1 MLVGGEAE
9 CERIERLLKLGR
21 VNHEIL
27 GWVSSVGTHTQEFMG
42 GLDQLSEVLAIYQ
55 PDLVIFS
62 GKDVPSTEIMTH
74 MIDFQSLPVQVKIAP
89 ERSETIIGSDS
100 KNQPGELFT
109 LEVDYHLAQQHH
121 LRNKRVLDLIL
132 CLWVGLFAWV
142 LVWCA
147 LSYTI
152 LLISVIYSFFCS
164 TNSSNIAVNSA
175 LLTRKTKTLLN
186 RLLLVALRLAPWCLS
201 LCGRLST
208 FELDFG
214 SQIVKSLICRIGLL

>member
-1 MLVGGEAE
+1 MKKQVVEKQMVRKNRWWENRWSG
-9 CERIERLLKLGR
+9 K
-21 VNHEIL
+21 
-27 GWVSSVGTHTQEFMG
+27 TG

-142 LVWCA
+142 LVW
-147 LSYTI
+147 LPRGRH
-152 LLISVIYSFFCS
+152 LLKHGFSV
-164 TNSSNIAVNSA
+164 
-175 LLTRKTKTLLN
+175 
-186 RLLLVALRLAPWCLS
+186 LVGRETWVGYRPETLS
-201 LCGRLST
+201 LKLPK
-208 FELDFG
+208 
-214 SQIVKSLICRIGLL
+214 IKP